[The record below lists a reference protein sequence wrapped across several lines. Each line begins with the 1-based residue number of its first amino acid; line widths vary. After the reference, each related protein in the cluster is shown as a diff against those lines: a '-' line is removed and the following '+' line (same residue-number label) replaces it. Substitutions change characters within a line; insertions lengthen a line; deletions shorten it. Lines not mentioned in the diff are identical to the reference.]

1 MAVSGGCGVGA
12 VTVADAFEH
21 SSDSNR
27 TFILLPA
34 VCRWLKSSGRGA
46 GLGRCVGVSVAAARP
61 RRSAWPHC
69 RAAPIAAFDTS
80 ISCSLQVECYGG
92 AGSCRGGPCS
102 SALAGD
108 AVALF
113 SFGQGLRKT

>member
-27 TFILLPA
+27 TFILLPI
-34 VCRWLKSSGRGA
+34 VYIWLKSSGRGA
-46 GLGRCVGVSVAAARP
+46 GLGRYADIGVAAARP
-61 RRSAWPHC
+61 HHGAWPHC

-80 ISCSLQVECYGG
+80 IS
-92 AGSCRGGPCS
+92 
-102 SALAGD
+102 
-108 AVALF
+108 
-113 SFGQGLRKT
+113 